1 MNFDIFPQKAVHM
14 GEEQEYSLYNRVKNA
29 EYARQK
35 REQAVRKTQSKL
47 LERRREHA
55 NELKTKMV
63 EMTKEERELEQRL
76 ERERAELAKVSEPH
90 PRFVTLPP
98 PLCASHSSN
107 HHFLAIPQ
115 VAILSLH
122 PPPPPPLI
130 YSSLSARPHPHPNR
144 LFCCF
149 FLVITFH
156 DS

>member
-1 MNFDIFPQKAVHM
+1 M

-76 ERERAELAKVSEPH
+76 ERERAELAKVSAPH
-90 PRFVTLPP
+90 LQACAPP
-98 PLCASHSSN
+98 PLR
-107 HHFLAIPQ
+107 LTLVQ
-115 VAILSLH
+115 
-122 PPPPPPLI
+122 
-130 YSSLSARPHPHPNR
+130 SSLFGDSSSRYSVTSPPAPSAAH
-144 LFCCF
+144 LFF
-149 FLVITFH
+149 PFSSPSPSSKQIILLFLSCNHIP
-156 DS
+156 

>member
-1 MNFDIFPQKAVHM
+1 M

-76 ERERAELAKVSEPH
+76 ERERAELAKVSVPH
-90 PRFVTLPP
+90 PRFVTPP
-98 PLCASHSSN
+98 SCLTLVQSSLFGDFSSRYSVTSTPAPSAA
-107 HHFLAIPQ
+107 HLFFPF
-115 VAILSLH
+115 
-122 PPPPPPLI
+122 
-130 YSSLSARPHPHPNR
+130 SSLSPSSKQIIL
-144 LFCCF
+144 LFLSCNH
-149 FLVITFH
+149 IP
-156 DS
+156 